1 MTSHRRS
8 CLLALYGLLVGGGL
22 LLAHQSADLAIFQV
36 DPPTDASLRRM
47 ILAAALLYLIMAA
60 LPFVPAAEIGLGLML
75 LGGLEVACLMYL
87 CTVLALTAAYLA
99 GRAVPASVC
108 AAAFAFFGFRKA
120 CDLVLQ
126 IASLDVPARLALLQT
141 RAPRR
146 LLPGFLRHR
155 YLVLAFALN
164 LPGNTLLGGGGGIA
178 LIAGLSGL
186 YSMTGYLATVA
197 LAVAPVPLLIMGSA
211 LLR

>member
-1 MTSHRRS
+1 MASHRRS
-8 CLLALYGLLVGGGL
+8 CLLALYGLLVAGGL
-22 LLAHQSADLAIFQV
+22 LLAHQLAELTIFQV
-36 DPPTDASLRRM
+36 DPPTDAYLRRM
-47 ILAAALLYLIMAA
+47 ILAAALLYVIMAA
-60 LPFVPAAEIGLGLML
+60 VPFVPAAEIGLGLML
-75 LGGLEVACLMYL
+75 LGGPEVAGLMYL

-99 GRAVPASVC
+99 GRAVPARVC

-120 CDLVLQ
+120 RDLVLQ
-126 IASLDVPARLALLQT
+126 VANLDAPARLALLEA

-146 LLPGFLRHR
+146 FLPGLMRHR
-155 YLVLAFALN
+155 FLALALALN

-186 YSMTGYLATVA
+186 YSVTGYLTTVA